1 MLTCPFSKQECNKNC
16 ALFFHNPY
24 DDKTSCSFRVL
35 AFASVEITEV
45 IREIAENYGEKRYVS
60 RE

>member
-45 IREIAENYGEKRYVS
+45 IREIAENYG
-60 RE
+60 